1 MQSVE
6 RCGRTGVVV
15 GLVCCLVTGV
25 AAPAVAMRDRLGPSR
40 EEVARARSKAVERG
54 KQLGETTALLAKA
67 RTTLG
72 KLTGEARKLVEV
84 YNRERIKAARAEEL
98 LRKARES
105 IPATGTAETR
115 RLVAFATPGGG
126 ATAIPLQPGG
136 RATVIPFQAA
146 DGAAAIPFQ
155 AADGAA
161 AIPLQ
166 TTGGAAA
173 IPLQTTGGTLF
184 HDGETAAG
192 SARTAPGVLA
202 RGVAVGAAQAVMMS
216 PPVQTAMD
224 VKAGSPVQAAMDVK
238 VSAPVQAAMD
248 ILQARRLHAEAAYAA
263 QREAAERAA
272 TAERAAK
279 EAVAGQTAE
288 IKRIVAE
295 KARLERRVRA
305 DTSAADRLA
314 GRRQAVH
321 KWSRIARQ
329 RARMGNRR
337 SSAVA
342 RKRARFV
349 AARRQAGSTWQ
360 AARGDIAADWALT
373 QLDKPYVW
381 AATGPLGYDC
391 SGLTM
396 QAWARAGVRIDH
408 WTGTQWTSGQHVQI
422 TRLRRG
428 DLLFFGTGARSP
440 GDITHVGIYIGRG
453 LMVHAPQTGDVVR
466 VAPIWRGDLIGA
478 TRPT

>member
-15 GLVCCLVTGV
+15 AGLVCCLVTGV
-25 AAPAVAMRDRLGPSR
+25 AVPAVAMRDRLGPSR
-40 EEVARARSKAVERG
+40 EEVARARSKAVERS
-54 KQLGETTALLAKA
+54 KQLGETRALLVRA

-72 KLTGEARKLVEV
+72 RLSGEARKLVEV

-98 LRKARES
+98 LRKARDP
-105 IPATGTAETR
+105 I
-115 RLVAFATPGGG
+115 VAAGAAGARQAVTLPVQGGG
-126 ATAIPLQPGG
+126 I
-136 RATVIPFQAA
+136 
-146 DGAAAIPFQ
+146 AAIPFQ
-155 AADGAA
+155 PGDRASVIPVQAAGTAS
-161 AIPLQ
+161 LQ
-166 TTGGAAA
+166 
-173 IPLQTTGGTLF
+173 
-184 HDGETAAG
+184 DGEMAVTPFQESGEAA
-192 SARTAPGVLA
+192 
-202 RGVAVGAAQAVMMS
+202 MS
-216 PPVQTAMD
+216 PVQTA
-224 VKAGSPVQAAMDVK
+224 VGVVPPQAAS
-238 VSAPVQAAMD
+238 VSAQSAVSD
-248 ILQARRLHAEAAYAA
+248 LQARLLQAEIAYGA
-263 QREAAERAA
+263 QREAVERAA
-272 TAERAAK
+272 AARKAAE

-288 IKRIVAE
+288 IERIVAE
-295 KARLERRVRA
+295 KARLKRQTRA
-305 DTSAADRLA
+305 DTSTADRIVA
-314 GRRQAVH
+314 RRQAVR
-321 KWSRIARQ
+321 KWSKAARQ
-329 RARMGNRR
+329 RARLGKRR
-337 SSAVA
+337 SAAVA

-349 AARRQAGSTWQ
+349 AARGETGSVRPLHATWQ

-440 GDITHVGIYIGRG
+440 GDISHVGIYIGRG

-466 VAPIWRGDLIGA
+466 VAPIWRGDLVGA
-478 TRPT
+478 TRPV

>member
-6 RCGRTGVVV
+6 KCGRTGVVV

-98 LRKARES
+98 LRKEKES
-105 IPATGTAETR
+105 IPATGTAEAR

-146 DGAAAIPFQ
+146 DGAAVIPFQ
-155 AADGAA
+155 AA
-161 AIPLQ
+161 
-166 TTGGAAA
+166 GGAAA

-184 HDGETAAG
+184 HDGETVAG

-202 RGVAVGAAQAVMMS
+202 QGVALGAAQAVMVRS
-216 PPVQTAMD
+216 PVQAAMD
-224 VKAGSPVQAAMDVK
+224 VKAGSPVQATMDVK

-295 KARLERRVRA
+295 KARLERRVKA

-314 GRRQAVH
+314 GRRQAVR